1 MRILAALLIYAI
13 SFLVGVSVLMFLWNN
28 FATIGPIVLLLCIF
42 GVLTLWHKGWI

>member
-28 FATIGPIVLLLCIF
+28 FAIIGPFVLILCIVS
-42 GVLTLWHKGWI
+42 VLVLWRHGWI